1 MTENEQVLETFIKQQ
16 QEMVNSLSQQN
27 IMLNTKINFLEEKL
41 KEFDKYDKIIK
52 DLKRNNAQLERKVE
66 SLTNNNKALGDRIRN
81 GKDELASSKDELASS
96 KNELDNLQKDFKQRI
111 LINKTSISGFSHT
124 GKIQRK

>member
-1 MTENEQVLETFIKQQ
+1 MNENEQVLETFIKQQ
-16 QEMVNSLSQQN
+16 QDMINNLSQQN
-27 IMLNTKINFLEEKL
+27 IMLNTKINYLEEKL
-41 KEFDKYDKIIK
+41 KDFDKYDKIIK
-52 DLKRNNAQLERKVE
+52 DLRRDKIRLERKVE

-81 GKDELASSKDELASS
+81 GKDELRE
-96 KNELDNLQKDFKQRI
+96 LQKVLEQKK

>member
-1 MTENEQVLETFIKQQ
+1 MNDNEQVLETFIKQQ
-16 QEMVNSLSQQN
+16 QEMINSLSQQN
-27 IMLNTKINFLEEKL
+27 IMLSTKINFLEEKL
-41 KEFDKYDKIIK
+41 KDFDKYDKIIK
-52 DLKRNNAQLERKVE
+52 DLKRDNAQLERKVE

-81 GKDELASSKDELASS
+81 GKDELDEL
-96 KNELDNLQKDFKQRI
+96 QKVFKQRK

>member
-1 MTENEQVLETFIKQQ
+1 MNENEQVLETFIKQQ
-16 QEMVNSLSQQN
+16 QDMINNLSQQN
-27 IMLNTKINFLEEKL
+27 IMLNTKINYLEEKL
-41 KEFDKYDKIIK
+41 KDFDKYDKIIK
-52 DLKRNNAQLERKVE
+52 DLRRDKIRLERKVE

-81 GKDELASSKDELASS
+81 GKDEL
-96 KNELDNLQKDFKQRI
+96 NELQKVLEQKK